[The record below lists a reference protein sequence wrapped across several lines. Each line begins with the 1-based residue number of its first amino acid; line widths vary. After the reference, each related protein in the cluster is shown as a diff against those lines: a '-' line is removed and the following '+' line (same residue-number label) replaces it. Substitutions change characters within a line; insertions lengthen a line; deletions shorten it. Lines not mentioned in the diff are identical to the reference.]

1 MAFDLGGMLNQVQQ
15 VAQKQVPQA
24 QPVQAQS
31 PQQAAV
37 SSPSEQSLHTSAVTR
52 TKPNG
57 SGKLFEQIVTLVA
70 VPLSASYTANSW
82 DVLAMTF
89 PKAKWKEADSKT
101 YPTGRATTIKNVDG
115 VLTIVAL
122 GNRSMLVNVEAVFDS
137 PEGAPL
143 FRELLDNSAEIKKI
157 CAVDESADSAEI
169 YYQANLNGVKPVIVK
184 YEYSA
189 GSGGGGDSITA
200 GEVELPSSC
209 GKKITSSRDGAVQT
223 GAVATTLPAIP
234 VVFQGWWAG
243 SCKNASKAAK
253 HDELIGYQIK
263 AGSVQQMELHCKVTQ
278 VTQFSSNSGSKQAQ
292 VNTSCDSPEGVS
304 VWKFN
309 LEINPSGKL
318 NISDSADKSIKPEIL
333 SRCGK

>member
-89 PKAKWKEADSKT
+89 PKAKWKEADSKAYSSART
-101 YPTGRATTIKNVDG
+101 TTIKNADG
-115 VLTIVAL
+115 VLSIVAL

-137 PEGAPL
+137 PEGVPL
-143 FRELLDNSAEIKKI
+143 FRDFLDNSTKIKKI
-157 CAVDESADSAEI
+157 CAVEESSDSAEI
-169 YYQANLNGVKPVIVK
+169 YYQVNLGGLKPVTVK

-200 GEVELPSSC
+200 GEVELPASC
-209 GKKITSSRDGAVQT
+209 GKKSTSSSNGAVQA
-223 GAVATTLPAIP
+223 GLVASTLPAIP

-243 SCKNASKAAK
+243 NCKDALKAAK

-263 AGSVQQMELHCKVTQ
+263 AGSVHKVELHCKVKQ
-278 VTQFSSNSGSKQAQ
+278 VTPVSPSEGGKQLQ
-292 VNTSCDSPEGVS
+292 VNTSCDSPEGVFE
-304 VWKFN
+304 WALN

-318 NISDSADKSIKPEIL
+318 IVTDPADKSVKHEIL
-333 SRCGK
+333 SRCSK